1 MINIG
6 NFVKG
11 SALNTRLFRN
21 LCKEMDAI
29 HDSLLYYT
37 QFRWLSRGD
46 MMIRFHDLLGE
57 IQSFL
62 ENQRKD
68 VLLAKTKDDF
78 FGLSLAYLSDIFEL
92 LNELNR
98 KMQGSD
104 NNVITHTDAVKT
116 FIAKLELWHG
126 RVQENITMQFL
137 RYSEVIVTVSNETI
151 CCRIQ
156 SYISEH
162 LENLIG
168 EFRRYFPNIVNDDT
182 LLVRNPFRCEVKD
195 VQIDMQE

>member
-1 MINIG
+1 
-6 NFVKG
+6 
-11 SALNTRLFRN
+11 
-21 LCKEMDAI
+21 MDVI

-37 QFRWLSRGD
+37 QVRWLSRGNV
-46 MMIRFHDLLGE
+46 MIRFHDLLGE

-68 VLLAKTKDDF
+68 VLLAKTTDDF

-104 NNVITHTDAVKT
+104 NNVITHTDPVKT

-126 RVQENITMQFL
+126 RVQENITMQCH
-137 RYSEVIVTVSNETI
+137 S
-151 CCRIQ
+151 
-156 SYISEH
+156 
-162 LENLIG
+162 
-168 EFRRYFPNIVNDDT
+168 
-182 LLVRNPFRCEVKD
+182 
-195 VQIDMQE
+195 

>member
-11 SALNTRLFRN
+11 SALNARLFRN

-29 HDSLLYYT
+29 LDSLLYYT
-37 QFRWLSRGD
+37 QVRWFSRGNV
-46 MMIRFHDLLGE
+46 MISFHDLLGE

-68 VLLAKTKDDF
+68 VLLAKTKDEF

-104 NNVITHTDAVKT
+104 NNVITHTDTVK
-116 FIAKLELWHG
+116 LLLSNSSCG
-126 RVQENITMQFL
+126 MDVRVQENNTMQFH
-137 RYSEVIVTVSNETI
+137 RYSEVIVTVNDETI
-151 CCRIQ
+151 CC
-156 SYISEH
+156 
-162 LENLIG
+162 
-168 EFRRYFPNIVNDDT
+168 
-182 LLVRNPFRCEVKD
+182 
-195 VQIDMQE
+195 